1 VPTPISQFAFHS
13 ATELYLGFF
22 GRAPDASGLYYW
34 SKQISQGTSPID
46 VAKGFANSTEFIQKY
61 GSLNAGA
68 KIDLAYQ
75 NILNRLPDGGGH
87 DFWTQRLES
96 GTPIGDIIWSIVDA
110 AFNQHG
116 SVDGLLV
123 QSKVANASAIFAPAI
138 LDTPLSTWNSSAGY
152 GVINVASALSSVLGL
167 TVKQGTSF
175 NSSIEQ
181 WPITVSHFQDAWAA
195 GATGK
200 GVVVAVID
208 TGIDLGNSA
217 INHDI
222 NPWSWNFV
230 SNNANVQDDNGHGS
244 AVISQINSRPSASN
258 PKALYGGAYDSEVMV
273 LKALGADGKGT
284 QKNLVAAINY
294 AVEHGAKVINLSVGG
309 NFNDAA
315 TLAALTNAA
324 DRGVIVCM
332 AAGNGGVTAPQYP
345 AQFAKTINTT
355 IAVGSVAQNA
365 DGSIAWASSTN
376 AAGSIT
382 PYNYID
388 APGAKVLAYGLNS
401 VVQNWTGTSFATPY
415 VSAAAANLLSVNSGL
430 GGEQIVNALVNTSV
444 DLVGV
449 PTVVV

>member
-1 VPTPISQFAFHS
+1 MPTPISQFAFNS

-22 GRAPDASGLYYW
+22 GRAPDAAGLYYW
-34 SKQISQGTSPID
+34 SNQISQGTSPID
-46 VAKGFANSTEFIQKY
+46 VAKGFANSAEFTQKY
-61 GSLNAGA
+61 GPLNAGA

-75 NILNRLPDGGGH
+75 NILGRLPDGGGH
-87 DFWTQRLES
+87 DYWTQRLES
-96 GTPIGDIIWSIVDA
+96 GTPIGEIIWSFVDA
-110 AFNQHG
+110 AFNQQG
-116 SVDGLLV
+116 TVDGLLV
-123 QSKVANASAIFAPAI
+123 QSKVANASTIFAPAI
-138 LDTPLSTWNSSAGY
+138 LDTPISNWNSSAGY

-167 TVKQGTSF
+167 TVKQGASF

-222 NPWSWNFV
+222 SPWSWNFV
-230 SNNANVQDDNGHGS
+230 SNNVNVQDDNGHGS
-244 AVISQINSRPSASN
+244 AVISQINSRPNATN
-258 PKALYGGAYDSEVMV
+258 TKALYGGAYDSEVMV
-273 LKALGADGKGT
+273 LKALGADGQGT

-309 NFNDAA
+309 NFNDAT

-324 DRGVIVCM
+324 DHGVIVSM
-332 AAGNGGVTAPQYP
+332 AVGNSGATAPQYP
-345 AQFAKTINTT
+345 AQYAKQINTT

-365 DGSIAWASSTN
+365 DGSIVWSTSTN
-376 AAGSIT
+376 NAGSIS

-388 APGAKVLAYGLNS
+388 APGTKVLGYGLNGAI
-401 VVQNWTGTSFATPY
+401 QNWTGTSFATPY

-430 GGEQIVNALVNTSV
+430 GAEQIVNALVNTAIE
-444 DLVGV
+444 LVGLQPV
-449 PTVVV
+449 LS

>member
-1 VPTPISQFAFHS
+1 MPTPISQFAFNS

-22 GRAPDASGLYYW
+22 GRAPDAAGLYYW
-34 SKQISQGTSPID
+34 SNQIAQGTSPIE
-46 VAKGFANSTEFIQKY
+46 VAKGFSQVPEFMQKY
-61 GSLNAGA
+61 GSLSAGA

-75 NILNRLPDGGGH
+75 NILNRLPDIGGH
-87 DFWTQRLES
+87 DYWTQRLES
-96 GTPIGDIIWSIVDA
+96 GTPIGQIIWSLVDA
-110 AFNQHG
+110 AFHQQG
-116 SVDGLLV
+116 TVDGLLV
-123 QSKVANASAIFAPAI
+123 QSKVANASAIMAPAI

-152 GVINVASALSSVLGL
+152 GVINLASAVSSVLGL
-167 TVKQGTSF
+167 TVKQGASF

-181 WPITVSHFQDAWAA
+181 WPITVSHFQDAWAV

-230 SNNANVQDDNGHGS
+230 ANNANVQDDNGHGS
-244 AVISQINSRPSASN
+244 AVISQINSRPSTTN
-258 PKALYGGAYDSEVMV
+258 PKALYGAAYDAEVMV
-273 LKALGADGKGT
+273 LKALGADGQGT

-309 NFNDAA
+309 NFNDAT

-324 DRGVIVCM
+324 DHGVIVCM
-332 AAGNGGVTAPQYP
+332 AAGNSGVAAPQYP

-355 IAVGSVAQNA
+355 IAVGSVTQNT

-376 AAGSIT
+376 AAGSAV

-388 APGAKVLAYGLNS
+388 APGAKVLGYGLNG
-401 VVQNWTGTSFATPY
+401 VIQNWTGTSFATPY

-430 GGEQIVNALVNTSV
+430 GGEQIVNALVNTAV
-444 DLVGV
+444 EIVGLQPV
-449 PTVVV
+449 LS

>member
-22 GRAPDASGLYYW
+22 GRAPDAAGLYYW
-34 SKQISQGTSPID
+34 SNQISQGTSPID
-46 VAKGFANSTEFIQKY
+46 VAKGFANSAEFIQKY
-61 GSLNAGA
+61 GSLDAGA

-75 NILNRLPDGGGH
+75 NILDRLPDGGGH
-87 DFWTQRLES
+87 EYWTQRLES
-96 GTPIGDIIWSIVDA
+96 GTPIGDIIWSLVDT
-110 AFNQHG
+110 AFKQQG
-116 SVDGLLV
+116 TVDGLLV
-123 QSKVANASAIFAPAI
+123 QSKVANASTIFAPAI
-138 LDTPLSTWNSSAGY
+138 LDTPLSTWNTSAGY

-167 TVKQGTSF
+167 TVKQGASF

-181 WPITVSHFQDAWAA
+181 WPITVGHFPDAWAA

-208 TGIDLGNSA
+208 TGIDLNNSA

-222 NPWSWNFV
+222 SPWSWNFV

-244 AVISQINSRPSASN
+244 AVISQINSRPSATN
-258 PKALYGGAYDSEVMV
+258 TKALYGGAYDSEVMV
-273 LKALGADGKGT
+273 LKALGADGQGT

-294 AVEHGAKVINLSVGG
+294 AVEHGAKVINLSIGG

-332 AAGNGGVTAPQYP
+332 AAGNSSATAPQYP
-345 AQFAKTINTT
+345 AQYAKQLNTT

-365 DGSIAWASSTN
+365 DGSVTWASSTN
-376 AAGSIT
+376 IAGST
-382 PYNYID
+382 VPYNYID
-388 APGAKVLAYGLNS
+388 APGAKILAYDLNGAIK
-401 VVQNWTGTSFATPY
+401 NWTGTSFATPY

-430 GGEQIVNALVNTSV
+430 GGEQIVNALVNTAV
-444 DLVGV
+444 ELVGLQPV
-449 PTVVV
+449 LS

>member
-1 VPTPISQFAFHS
+1 MPSPISQFAFNS

-22 GRAPDASGLYYW
+22 GRAPDAAGLYYW
-34 SKQISQGTSPID
+34 SNQIAQGTSPIE
-46 VAKGFANSTEFIQKY
+46 VAKGFSQAPEFVQKY

-75 NILNRLPDGGGH
+75 NILNRLPDSGGH
-87 DFWTQRLES
+87 DYWTQRLES
-96 GTPIGDIIWSIVDA
+96 GTAIGQIIWSLVDA
-110 AFNQHG
+110 AFNQQG
-116 SVDGLLV
+116 TVDGLLV
-123 QSKVANASAIFAPAI
+123 QNKVANASAIMAPAI

-152 GVINVASALSSVLGL
+152 GVINVASAVSSVLGL
-167 TVKQGTSF
+167 TVKQGASF

-181 WPITVSHFQDAWAA
+181 WPITVGHFQDAWAV

-230 SNNANVQDDNGHGS
+230 ANNANVQDDNGHGS
-244 AVISQINSRPSASN
+244 AVISQINSRPNATN
-258 PKALYGGAYDSEVMV
+258 TKALYGGAYDAEVMV
-273 LKALGADGKGT
+273 LKALGADGQGT

-294 AVEHGAKVINLSVGG
+294 AVEHGAKVINLSIGG
-309 NFNDAA
+309 NFNDAS

-324 DRGVIVCM
+324 DHGVIVCM
-332 AAGNGGVTAPQYP
+332 AAGNSSATAPQYP
-345 AQFAKTINTT
+345 AQYAKQLNTT

-365 DGSIAWASSTN
+365 DGSVTWASSTN
-376 AAGSIT
+376 AAGST
-382 PYNYID
+382 APYNYID
-388 APGAKVLAYGLNS
+388 APGAKVLGYGLNGAI
-401 VVQNWTGTSFATPY
+401 QNWTGTSFATPY
-415 VSAAAANLLSVNSGL
+415 ITAAAANLLSVNSGL

-444 DLVGV
+444 DLVGM